1 MKGIKAIVLDFGNVI
16 INIDPELTVS
26 QMAALS
32 SKSTDTVKKLISDSE
47 LFRRYE
53 TGLFSDE
60 DFREIVRQTL
70 GFPFSDREVDHAWN
84 ALLLDVPPERISLLL
99 DLRAKYPLYLLS
111 NTNNIHIQK
120 CNTYFRD
127 HFGISSVDSLFDKA
141 FLSYEMGMWKP
152 DKSIYHQVLNEIG
165 VEPSEM
171 LFIDDNKAN
180 INSAKELGITA
191 VHLNPAETDLVK
203 LFKKLKL

>member
-1 MKGIKAIVLDFGNVI
+1 MESIKAIVLDFGNVI
-16 INIDPELTVS
+16 INIDPELTVK
-26 QMAALS
+26 QMSVLS
-32 SKSTDTVKKLISDSE
+32 GKSHEAVKKLLQESE

-53 TGLFSDE
+53 TGLFNDE

-111 NTNNIHIQK
+111 NTNHIHIAK
-120 CNTYFRD
+120 CNTYFRE
-127 HFGISSVDSLFDKA
+127 HFGIASVDTLFDKA

-152 DKSIYHQVLNEIG
+152 DKAIYLEVLSEIG

-171 LFIDDNKAN
+171 LFVDDNLDN
-180 INSAKELGITA
+180 ITAAKKLGIQA
-191 VHLNPAETDLVK
+191 IHLTPDTDLVE
-203 LFKKLKL
+203 LFKKLNL